1 MKNHFTRALSL
12 LLGLAAA
19 LCLTACGGAP
29 KSADASVSA
38 GAGASNTAASA
49 EADAA
54 ARESDGDDGN
64 EVIWKVDKNGAQR
77 TDGTP

>member
-19 LCLTACGGAP
+19 LCLTACGGTS

-38 GAGASNTAASA
+38 GADSSNTAVSA

-54 ARESDGDDGN
+54 RASDGDDGN